1 MAGLSVQAHRKDGT
15 ASKASGLTIYPA
27 RSSVSHTPAME
38 GDLVEVEPQE
48 AQVQSSQENGALE
61 KVDTKSSS
69 YVMTVANRLIR
80 FYNLRKKGASTRKAK
95 KRQENLDTPCGLG
108 SIIIPS
114 WQRFNNVHCF
124 LVFYCLLVISQDMCV
139 ERKIPYVCKRN
150 TMSSQSKYVTYFI
163 LGQILQGIA
172 AIPIYIAGIIFLDGS
187 VTTHSSGIYLGCVES
202 SLTVGYALGYTIGA
216 PLTNTL
222 ENDTVVK
229 SSGNNS
235 STQHWHQSWWLNYM
249 IVSVTSWST
258 LIPLLCFP
266 PSIRGTAKIK
276 AAKLKE
282 PQLDILKDQELGT
295 RFKDLFAAVWILLKT
310 PIFLFLALCRA
321 SESLVLIAGAE
332 FLPRYIESQ
341 FILTPQ
347 EATTLTGIILIPGGA
362 IGRFLGGVIASK
374 LEMSC
379 KALMRFIIITSA
391 VTIILLIFLFFVHCN
406 SIPFAGINEDYAGT
420 GQLGNLTAPCNSH
433 CQCSSS
439 VYSAICGRDDIGYF
453 SPCYAGCAQSKTI
466 NDHEVYYNC
475 SCIKHGLITPD
486 EQGDSIDARSG
497 TCDPKCYKLPLFLAF
512 VLSTIV
518 FSCFTG
524 IPSILTILRIVSE
537 KHRAIALGLS
547 YVVVRLFGS
556 IPGPALFKLA
566 REDYCIFRDIDNC
579 GVTGNCWLYNKTK
592 MMYLFGGLSG
602 LRNI

>member
-1 MAGLSVQAHRKDGT
+1 MADLSVQARRKDGT
-15 ASKASGLTIYPA
+15 ASKASGVTIYSA

-48 AQVQSSQENGALE
+48 AQVQSSQDNGALE

-69 YVMTVANRLIR
+69 YGMTVANSLIR
-80 FYNLRKKGASTRKAK
+80 FSNLRKKGASTRKPK
-95 KRQENLDTPCGLG
+95 KRQENLDPPCGLG

-124 LVFYCLLVISQDMCV
+124 LVFYCLLVISQGIVFSFIDLSTDLFYQANHVSNYKHFLLTETYDVSSCLSVLLLLFYGKRRNVPRLLALASFLVGFGSLLFAFPYFSGEIYQKDVKYADMCL

-172 AIPIYIAGIIFLDGS
+172 AIPIYISGIIFLDGS

-202 SLTVGYALGYTIGA
+202 SVPVGYALGYTIGA

-229 SSGNNS
+229 SGNNS

-295 RFKDLFAAVWILLKT
+295 SFKDLFAAVWVK
-310 PIFLFLALCRA
+310 
-321 SESLVLIAGAE
+321 
-332 FLPRYIESQ
+332 
-341 FILTPQ
+341 
-347 EATTLTGIILIPGGA
+347 
-362 IGRFLGGVIASK
+362 
-374 LEMSC
+374 
-379 KALMRFIIITSA
+379 
-391 VTIILLIFLFFVHCN
+391 
-406 SIPFAGINEDYAGT
+406 
-420 GQLGNLTAPCNSH
+420 
-433 CQCSSS
+433 
-439 VYSAICGRDDIGYF
+439 
-453 SPCYAGCAQSKTI
+453 
-466 NDHEVYYNC
+466 
-475 SCIKHGLITPD
+475 
-486 EQGDSIDARSG
+486 
-497 TCDPKCYKLPLFLAF
+497 
-512 VLSTIV
+512 
-518 FSCFTG
+518 
-524 IPSILTILRIVSE
+524 
-537 KHRAIALGLS
+537 
-547 YVVVRLFGS
+547 
-556 IPGPALFKLA
+556 
-566 REDYCIFRDIDNC
+566 
-579 GVTGNCWLYNKTK
+579 
-592 MMYLFGGLSG
+592 
-602 LRNI
+602 